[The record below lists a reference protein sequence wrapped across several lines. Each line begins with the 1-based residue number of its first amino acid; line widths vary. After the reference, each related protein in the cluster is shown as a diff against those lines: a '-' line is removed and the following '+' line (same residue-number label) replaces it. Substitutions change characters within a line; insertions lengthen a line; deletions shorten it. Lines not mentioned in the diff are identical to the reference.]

1 MTRLLILLSKLL
13 QKHRKM
19 KKWKRIVTTLAAVVT
34 FVTTYALILPAITVE
49 KNRADEVAG
58 LYLEEGTAGEAAA
71 IHSDEGNVD
80 RAGDMY
86 PEQEAAA
93 EIMTLKATGSDYTVI
108 LSYDETSK
116 VPEGATLAVSEIAQ
130 DSEEYKTYLEETKK
144 AMGYAE
150 EDTLPRY
157 AARFFD
163 IKIMDGN
170 QEFTPES
177 GVSVEIA
184 YDEPLAQQSDAEVR
198 AVHFADDAASAEV
211 IEGGLLVLGER
222 QNVRFQPSRR
232 RICEFH
238 KPHRSAGY
246 N

>member
-1 MTRLLILLSKLL
+1 MTRLLMLLSKLL

-163 IKIMDGN
+163 IKIMDGS
-170 QEFTPES
+170 QEFTP
-177 GVSVEIA
+177 
-184 YDEPLAQQSDAEVR
+184 
-198 AVHFADDAASAEV
+198 
-211 IEGGLLVLGER
+211 
-222 QNVRFQPSRR
+222 
-232 RICEFH
+232 
-238 KPHRSAGY
+238 
-246 N
+246 